1 MRKSKLFCA
10 VALCATMF
18 AGCASTPAEPKEVST
33 TCTTDLNGMT
43 VSVRLTAPKETDE
56 ITNIDMIF
64 DMPFSAIRDAAGD
77 AAASLSDDDIK
88 EVLEGSEDVYISQIS
103 SMLGVD
109 KESIS
114 AKMNDDS
121 LTMEVNMEFNDE
133 TKALFGIEEGEA
145 LTYKE
150 IVDSADESGFTCE

>member
-1 MRKSKLFCA
+1 
-10 VALCATMF
+10 
-18 AGCASTPAEPKEVST
+18 
-33 TCTTDLNGMT
+33 
-43 VSVRLTAPKETDE
+43 
-56 ITNIDMIF
+56 
-64 DMPFSAIRDAAGD
+64 
-77 AAASLSDDDIK
+77 
-88 EVLEGSEDVYISQIS
+88 
-103 SMLGVD
+103 MLGVD